1 MLAVKIL
8 INKANRDPEFLKE
21 VSYIFSKLDK
31 FSENELCIISDS
43 SSIEMVSGLES
54 TKNKNNKDMIVE
66 FLVKKTIS
74 LNKEEFK
81 EKVLEEINILM
92 E

>member
-8 INKANRDPEFLKE
+8 IDKANRDPEFLKE

-31 FSENELCIISDS
+31 FSKNELCIISDS

-54 TKNKNNKDMIVE
+54 TKNKNNKDMVVE